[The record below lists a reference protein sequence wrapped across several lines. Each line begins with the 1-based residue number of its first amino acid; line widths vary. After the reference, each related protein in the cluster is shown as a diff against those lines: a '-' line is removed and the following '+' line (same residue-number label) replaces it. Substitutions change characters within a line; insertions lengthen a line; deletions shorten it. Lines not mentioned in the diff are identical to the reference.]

1 MKSLSTLLLFAA
13 SAVMAAPTS
22 VGVVDVAAVMT
33 KYNKAIEIKAGID
46 KSLEAS
52 RSAVNDR
59 AKEIDAL
66 KADFDSVVKRANDPI
81 LNESGKKSLQAE
93 ANVKREELQKRLN
106 EFQQFAQNAQ
116 GQIQQ
121 RANQLEQNVIADVR
135 LETDKIAKEKN
146 LQLVIPKAIAFTSA
160 DALDI
165 TEQVIK
171 NLNANYKSGSA
182 VEAPAKK

>member
-121 RANQLEQNVIADVR
+121 RANQLEQNVISDIR
-135 LETDKIAKEKN
+135 TETDKIAKEKN
-146 LQLVIPKAIAFTSA
+146 LQLIIPKAIAFSS
-160 DALDI
+160 DSSLDV
-165 TEQVIK
+165 TEQVIA
-171 NLNANYKSGSA
+171 NLNANYKAGSA

>member
-1 MKSLSTLLLFAA
+1 MKTLSTLLLFAA
-13 SAVMAAPTS
+13 SAVIAAPTS
-22 VGVVDVAAVMT
+22 VGVVDVAAVMS

-59 AKEIDAL
+59 AKEIDSL
-66 KADFDSVVKRANDPI
+66 KAEFDSVVKRANDPI
-81 LNESGKKSLQAE
+81 LNDSGKKSLQAE

-121 RANQLEQNVIADVR
+121 RANQLEQNVITDIRA
-135 LETDKIAKEKN
+135 ETDKIAKEKN
-146 LQLVIPKAIAFTSA
+146 LQLIIPKAIAFSSDA
-160 DALDI
+160 ALDV

-182 VEAPAKK
+182 SETPATK